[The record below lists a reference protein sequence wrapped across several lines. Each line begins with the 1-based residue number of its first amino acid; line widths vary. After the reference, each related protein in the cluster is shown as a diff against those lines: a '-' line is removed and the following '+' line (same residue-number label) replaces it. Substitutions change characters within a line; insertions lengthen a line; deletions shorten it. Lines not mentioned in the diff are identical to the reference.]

1 MVSYGFTGRF
11 LRLTVA
17 GYLVAIV
24 TVAAAVWFASEPVLE
39 DMQNDAKRVH
49 LETKANVVSGLLND
63 VIAKGRDVSSD
74 QRVISYSAGNEGLE
88 RYVQDLF
95 SSLNGFT
102 NLRLFDARGRLLY
115 DHKPSTAR
123 SPFLAVEGIDG
134 LGEIVAGR
142 RSATPRIS
150 YRPGE
155 APFEALFQVSIP
167 LVSERSITGVLVYEA
182 RMDLTAI
189 LASKTDAL
197 VTMLLTPFQK
207 DQWAA
212 WNNGHEIINV
222 QIPGGSFFV
231 ASHTDRHVFASAGL
245 HLVVTAILVA
255 MVALL
260 LPFALMAFSGM
271 RAIVRPHEDLQTS
284 QNLLAEKQ
292 GELEELAQIA
302 AMASESVTV
311 TDENERIIWVNR
323 AFTTMT
329 GFSEDEAVGQTPREL
344 LQGPGT
350 SHDAR
355 SEIRR
360 AVQAR
365 TPIQTEIVNYKKDGR
380 PYWINLSIS
389 PLISPRTGEL
399 RYTAIATDVTAS
411 KEAQHAVSQAKKET
425 EHQARHDPLTEL
437 PNRRYL
443 DEVLESEVCN
453 AAAAR
458 TLIRVDLDHF
468 KNVNDTLGHAAGD
481 FVLVEVARCL
491 QRSVGPKDLAA
502 RVGGDE
508 FVILLA
514 EGSGTDIAMDLTEK
528 LRVQL
533 GTDMVFEGKTCR
545 IGASFGIASA
555 FEGLVGNEDL
565 LKSADAA
572 LYVAK
577 DTGRNT
583 TALYTPDV
591 HHAVLAKRRLSSEI
605 EHGIARGEFI
615 AFFQPQFDAV
625 GEELVGVEAL
635 VRWWHPTRGI
645 LPPHEFL
652 KVAEQLRILADI
664 DRQVFAYGLD
674 CVRMLNDEGLNIPKI
689 SFNVGMH
696 QLMNPVIDYLAGE
709 AHVGNTRVS
718 LEVLESVLV
727 EENTTG
733 FQARVAE
740 LREMGFIIEVDDF
753 GSGHASVVGLKAL
766 KPDIM
771 KLDRVLVA
779 PVTESASART
789 LIKSMVEIGKALG
802 ISVTAEGI
810 ETAEHA
816 AIMRDLGCDT
826 FQGYYFA
833 RPMDFDQ
840 LREFAKEGYDPK
852 LGRVTSLAVQ
862 RDRLGDV

>member
-1 MVSYGFTGRF
+1 MVRYGFTARF

-17 GYLVAIV
+17 GYLASIV
-24 TVAAAVWFASEPVLE
+24 TVAAAVWFASAPVLH
-39 DMQNDAKRVH
+39 DMQNGAKRVH
-49 LETKANVVSGLLND
+49 LETKANVIAGLLDD
-63 VIAKGRDVSSD
+63 VMANGRAVSSD
-74 QRVISYSAGNEGLE
+74 QNTIAFASGETGLE
-88 RYVQDLF
+88 QDTKTRL
-95 SSLNGFT
+95 SDLT
-102 NLRLFDARGRLLY
+102 NVRLFDSLGRVLFNRPTL
-115 DHKPSTAR
+115 SAG
-123 SPFLAVEGIDG
+123 SPFLKVEGKEG
-134 LGEIVAGR
+134 LAEMVAGR
-142 RSATPRIS
+142 RALLPRVL
-150 YRPGE
+150 YRPGDSK
-155 APFEALFQVSIP
+155 FEAHFQISIP
-167 LVSERSITGVLVYEA
+167 LLYENAVAGLLVYESH
-182 RMDLTAI
+182 MDLTAV
-189 LASKTDAL
+189 LSSADDVL

-207 DQWAA
+207 DQWAS
-212 WNNGHEIINV
+212 WTDGGEIIDV
-222 QIPGGSFFV
+222 QIPDHSFFV
-231 ASHTDRHVFASAGL
+231 AAQTDRSVFESIGL
-245 HLVVTAILVA
+245 DLVLTAISVA

-271 RAIVRPHEDLQTS
+271 RAIVRPHKDLLES

-302 AMASESVTV
+302 EMASESVTV
-311 TDENERIIWVNR
+311 TDENQRIIWVNR

-329 GFSEDEAVGQTPREL
+329 GFSVEEAVGQTPRQL
-344 LQGPGT
+344 LQGPET
-350 SHDAR
+350 NKEAR
-355 SEIRR
+355 NEIRQ

-365 TPIQTEIVNYKKDGR
+365 RPVQTEIINYHKDGSR
-380 PYWINLSIS
+380 YWIKLSIA
-389 PLISPRTGEL
+389 PLISLRTGEL
-399 RYTAIATDVTAS
+399 RFTAIATDVTEA
-411 KEAQHAVSQAKKET
+411 KEAQHTISEAKRET
-425 EHQARHDPLTEL
+425 EHQARHDPLTAL

-453 AAAAR
+453 SAAAR

-481 FVLVEVARCL
+481 FVLVEVANCL
-491 QRSVGPKDLAA
+491 RRSIGPNDLAA

-514 EGSGTDIAMDLTEK
+514 VDGNTDKAKALTEK

-545 IGASFGIASA
+545 IGASFGIATAS
-555 FEGLVGNEDL
+555 EGLVGNEDL

-583 TALYTPDV
+583 TTLYTPDV
-591 HHAVLAKRRLSSEI
+591 HHAVLAKRKLSSEI
-605 EHGIARGEFI
+605 EQGIARGEFI
-615 AFFQPQFDAV
+615 AFFQPQIDALT
-625 GEELVGVEAL
+625 EELVGVEAL

-645 LPPHEFL
+645 LPPNEFL
-652 KVAEQLRILADI
+652 KVAEQLRILSDI

-674 CVRMLNDEGLNIPKI
+674 CMRILNEDGLRIPKI

-696 QLMNPVIDYLAGE
+696 QLMNPVIDYLAGQ
-709 AHVGNTRVS
+709 VKIGNTRVS
-718 LEVLESVLV
+718 LEVLESVLI
-727 EENTTG
+727 EEDASG
-733 FQARVAE
+733 FQARISE
-740 LREMGFIIEVDDF
+740 LRDMGFTIEVDDF

-766 KPDIM
+766 NPDIM

-840 LREFAKEGYDPK
+840 LREFIKDGYDTK
-852 LGRVTSLAVQ
+852 LDGVASIAVQ
-862 RDRLGDV
+862 RDRLGDIK